1 MEGAILG
8 GVCLWCIV
16 EDVQMA
22 NQTYFSLWYRFVL
35 FQKEIQIIAIAVLK
49 NCTKPDRSSKNTSLL
64 IIAAMYKTCYR
75 ERFKQNF
82 LRFNIVLNHLLQN

>member
-1 MEGAILG
+1 
-8 GVCLWCIV
+8 
-16 EDVQMA
+16 MA